1 MTGPEHAT
9 SQWSSG
15 SSQRSKHSK
24 RRRRSGA
31 SILAL
36 LVIGAAI
43 GWVSNAALS
52 DRSIAPDV
60 RAASTGEDYLPETL
74 RAARVPP
81 SALPFYESY
90 GFPGQSWFPTFM
102 AERNRVRGERDPVLG
117 WRNRDFDGTYYTV
130 RDGHRISYQPKDPQ
144 LTVWYFGG
152 STMVGLAQRDDH
164 TIPSEIARLAE
175 ADGIR
180 IRSVNFGVESYNNYQ
195 ETMAFADALAK
206 GDPPDLVVFYDGV
219 NEMSTAIERLDI
231 GSTDPEQTYYQAPSN
246 KERQERGTSTR
257 TSKLSQEDRDAIVVR
272 LMAGQYGRGARI
284 ARMLGE
290 GAGVPVVHVWQP
302 HLATTTRHDFEAPLL
317 EELKVDAGTL
327 DYVGRLYTQ
336 AMQRS
341 GIDPIDL
348 RGALSSADQ
357 PTFIDFEHTNERG
370 AQIVAAALYE
380 RLHPQ
385 LEQLAR

>member
-1 MTGPEHAT
+1 MSRPEHV
-9 SQWSSG
+9 SSMWM
-15 SSQRSKHSK
+15 SSSSPRPA
-24 RRRRSGA
+24 RRKRSGA
-31 SILAL
+31 SIVAL

-43 GWVSNAALS
+43 GWLSNAALS
-52 DRSIAPDV
+52 DGSVAPTA
-60 RAASTGEDYLPETL
+60 RAPKTGKDYLPETL
-74 RAARVPP
+74 RAARMQPGDVP
-81 SALPFYESY
+81 FFESY
-90 GFPGQSWFPTFM
+90 GFPGQAWFPTFM
-102 AERNRVRGERDPVLG
+102 AERDRGRGERDPVLG
-117 WRNRDFDGTYYTV
+117 WRNRDFEGTYFTV
-130 RDGHRISYQPKDPQ
+130 RDGHRISYQPKDPE

-152 STMVGLAQRDDH
+152 STMVGLAQRDEH

-180 IRSVNFGVESYNNYQ
+180 IRSVNFGVESYNGYQ

-206 GDPPDLVVFYDGV
+206 DDPPDLVVFYDGV
-219 NEMSTAIERLDI
+219 NELSTAIERFDI
-231 GSTDPEQTYYQAPSN
+231 GSTDPDQTYYQAPSD

-257 TSKLSQEDRDAIVVR
+257 TSKLSQEERDDLIVR
-272 LMAGQYGRGARI
+272 LMAGQYARGARI

-302 HLATTTRHDFEAPLL
+302 HLATTTRHDFEGPLL
-317 EELKVDAGTL
+317 KWLKVDPPTL

-341 GIDPIDL
+341 GVDPIDL